1 MFEIN
6 TENEY
11 RIPEDKKKLITD
23 EFLREFRNQL
33 FRIYSH
39 MSLDSFAES
48 GVTIATTHGWIA
60 AFGKACLLT
69 HNEELLNYWRSLSWY
84 DSDKFN
90 GEIYD
95 MLIDKGLV
103 LCDIFSLIEEKMKI
117 KKEDLVYCNTCG
129 KLYSKDMVVKI
140 EDGEDEVFYTR
151 YRCLHCQDLRDT
163 KEENR
168 VNTDY
173 YRNILLDSLL
183 YIPKRRLIAFSTTLT
198 LY

>member
-1 MFEIN
+1 MFEVNAEI
-6 TENEY
+6 EY
-11 RIPEDKKKLITD
+11 KIPEDKKKLITD

-48 GVTIATTHGWIA
+48 GVTISTTYGWTA

-69 HNEELLNYWRSLSWY
+69 NNEKILNYWRSLNWY
-84 DSDKFN
+84 DSDHFN

-95 MLIDKGLV
+95 MLIANGFL
-103 LCDIFSLIEEKMKI
+103 LGDIFTLIEEKMGVKR
-117 KKEDLVYCNTCG
+117 EDLVYCCDCG
-129 KLYSKDMVVKI
+129 KLYVKNMVVKV
-140 EDGEDEVFYTR
+140 EDNEDDVFYTR
-151 YRCLHCQDLRDT
+151 YRCFHCQDLKDT

-173 YRNILLDSLL
+173 YRNVLMELDEYSKKN
-183 YIPKRRLIAFSTTLT
+183 PVKRENKKK
-198 LY
+198 